1 MIEKYKADANR
12 VSQDEKIKSLLE
24 YSDKVYEQLQG

>member
-1 MIEKYKADANR
+1 

-24 YSDKVYEQLQG
+24 YGDEIYEQLQGEE